1 MNHEQWAA
9 HQLAEKLTWTQT
21 CERGTT
27 SQPAETPQLD
37 VDVRK
42 GTTSVVPIKPIKRV
56 GLQPLRDGFPYALT
70 FTTG

>member
-1 MNHEQWAA
+1 
-9 HQLAEKLTWTQT
+9 
-21 CERGTT
+21 
-27 SQPAETPQLD
+27 
-37 VDVRK
+37 VRK